1 MKLMYS
7 DPKTGL
13 TAQMELDESQSAQLL
28 NRRIGDVVEGAAFGL
43 SGYKLKIK
51 GGSDSSGFPLDRSI
65 QGSQKLHVMRKVAS
79 SGKRKGEYKRMM
91 IRGGMISAD
100 TIQVSAVITEYGS
113 TPIETLMPKKE
124 KKAPEE
130 KKE

>member
-7 DPKTGL
+7 DPKTGP
-13 TAQMELDESQSAQLL
+13 TAQMELDEAQSAQLL
-28 NRRIGDVVEGAAFGL
+28 NRRIGDVVEGAPFGL

-65 QGSQKLHVMRKVAS
+65 QGSQKLHVMRKVAT

-91 IRGGMISAD
+91 IRGGMISPD

-124 KKAPEE
+124 KKASEE